1 MRKTNI
7 GGRSVVI
14 YDAIDELPI
23 KRFHKFNKMLL
34 VDAGIGSD
42 LADVDAHIQKSLT
55 YYKQGKPDL
64 AATELENLRQNIY
77 FVQSELSPKHL
88 AFACLVKEIDG
99 RACDDISDNGLAAT
113 LELIS
118 NAKHV
123 EITASIEAVKKKIDD
138 DLQAYF
144 PNLFEDASEKEFYD
158 QLKRRT
164 MLVLQSITDGQTN
177 ESEIERITIELLQ
190 YNKPR
195 QFTGKNN
202 AELQYDK
209 NFERMCVTLS
219 HNLHIEP
226 KNLSVM
232 EFYNAFEY
240 LKDQLKAQNK
250 PRNAK

>member
-1 MRKTNI
+1 MRKTNL
-7 GGRSVVI
+7 GGHSVVI

-42 LADVDAHIQKSLT
+42 LADVDEHIKKSLT
-55 YYKQGKPDL
+55 YYKQGKADL

-99 RACDDISDNGLAAT
+99 KERNDISDDGLSET

-118 NAKHV
+118 DANHV
-123 EITASIEAVKKKIDD
+123 ELTASIEAVKKKIDEE
-138 DLQAYF
+138 LQSYF
-144 PNLFEDASEKEFYD
+144 PNLFEDASEKEFFD
-158 QLKRRT
+158 NLKRRT
-164 MLVLQSITDGQTN
+164 MLVLRAITDGNTN
-177 ESEIERITIELLQ
+177 DTEIERITIELLQ

-226 KNLSVM
+226 KKLSVM